1 VVFELL
7 HPKLREAIEELGYT
21 SPTPAQEAAIPK
33 VLSGMHTLIIAP
45 TGFGKT
51 EAALFPVFSKMLE
64 ASGMGVR
71 ALYITPLRSL
81 NRDLLR
87 RLYGLAERLGFTLAV
102 RHSDT
107 AESERRV
114 LASRPP

>member
-64 ASGMGVR
+64 ASGMG
-71 ALYITPLRSL
+71 
-81 NRDLLR
+81 
-87 RLYGLAERLGFTLAV
+87 
-102 RHSDT
+102 
-107 AESERRV
+107 
-114 LASRPP
+114 